1 MDLNLDDKTAL
12 VTGGSKGIGLAIA
25 TALAKEGVRVAVG
38 ARGTSPELKE
48 LMDAYDVE
56 HFAVDLAE
64 PRGPERLVAAVASSY
79 GSLDLLVNNVG
90 ASEPAAS
97 SLDFGD
103 EQWQRLFELN
113 FFGVVRAVRAAAPLL
128 IAGEEAAVVNIASL
142 NARLPAGMIAPY
154 SAAKAALVNFTK
166 AVSEELAPQ
175 GVRVNSVSPG
185 PVRTPLWTDEG
196 GFAHLLAEQAGI
208 TAEEVM
214 DELLPTSMGISLG
227 RVAEAVEIA
236 DLVLFLCS
244 PRSSFVTGADYVI
257 GGGMLKSTA

>member
-1 MDLNLDDKTAL
+1 MELNLNNKTAL

-38 ARGTSPELKE
+38 ARGTTPELKE
-48 LMDAYDVE
+48 LMHEYDVE

-90 ASEPAAS
+90 ASEPAAT
-97 SLDFGD
+97 SLDFSD
-103 EQWQRLFELN
+103 EQWQRLFEIN

-128 IAGEEAAVVNIASL
+128 AAGTDAAVVNIASL

-154 SAAKAALVNFTK
+154 SASKAALVNFSK

-175 GVRVNSVSPG
+175 GIRVNSVSPG
-185 PVRTPLWTDEG
+185 PVRTPLWTAPG
-196 GFAHLLAEQAGI
+196 GFAHLFAAQLD
-208 TAEEVM
+208 TTVDDVM
-214 DELLPTSMGISLG
+214 DRVLPETMSISAG
-227 RVAEAVEIA
+227 RVGEPREVA
-236 DLVLFLCS
+236 DLVAYLAS
-244 PRSSFVTGADYVI
+244 PRAAYITGADHLVD
-257 GGGMLKSTA
+257 GGMHKFA